1 MNRQERL
8 SHLADLIVERGSIR
22 VEEAVEELDVS
33 PATVR
38 RDLDALADQ
47 QLIVR
52 TRGGASSNPSSG
64 DLPLRY
70 RAVTQPEQKAAIAQ
84 VASAMVTPGEVIG
97 FNGGTTTT
105 LVAYEVGVRVS
116 KDKAFLDNDIT
127 VVTNAINIANDL
139 AVRPCVRVVVTGGV
153 VRGRSYE
160 LIGPLSDLILP
171 KISVDTLFLGINGI
185 DFSTGIYA
193 NHEGEAA
200 VNAALVASANRVVVL
215 ADSTKLARTA
225 FARIAPLSAVSTVV
239 TDLDANPAHV
249 RALEAQGIEVIQAGQ
264 PDTHI

>member
-8 SHLADLIVERGSIR
+8 SHLADLVVERGSLR
-22 VEEAVEELDVS
+22 VEEAVDELGVS
-33 PATVR
+33 SATVR

-52 TRGGASSNPSSG
+52 TRGGAVANASTG
-64 DLPLRY
+64 ELPLRY

-84 VASAMVTPGEVIG
+84 AAANLVNPGEVIG

-105 LVAYEVGVRVS
+105 LAAFEIGVRVS
-116 KDKAFLDNDIT
+116 GEDEFADDGIT
-127 VVTNAINIANDL
+127 LVTNAINIANDL
-139 AVRPCVRVVVTGGV
+139 IVRPRIRVVVTGGV
-153 VRGRSYE
+153 VRARSYE

-171 KISVDTLFLGINGI
+171 NISLDTLFLGINGL

-200 VNAALVASANRVVVL
+200 VNAALVASATRVVVL
-215 ADSTKLARTA
+215 ADSTKLGHTA
-225 FARIAPLSAVSTVV
+225 FARIAPLASVSTVI
-239 TDLDANPAHV
+239 TDMDANPAHV
-249 RALEAQGIEVIQAGQ
+249 RSLQAQNIEVIQAGK
-264 PDTHI
+264 PKTS